1 MSRRDSRENAERILV
16 AVQRLW
22 AEDASPSMERIA
34 TEAGVG
40 VATVYRH
47 YPNRAALESAA
58 FGRIFAEELMPLV
71 EGAEAEDADL
81 LEVAERFVE
90 VIGRYAPVL
99 SEVGASHVTD
109 EALEELGEPFVD
121 LLRRGQVTGVLRA
134 DLEPL
139 DIYWLLRMIVLGLN
153 SPVASPTVRRRY
165 VAMILPALAPGDH
178 GPLPGLSDEDY
189 DRLGAPPEHRR
200 PPVETDP
207 VRSARD

>member
-1 MSRRDSRENAERILV
+1 
-16 AVQRLW
+16 
-22 AEDASPSMERIA
+22 MEQIA

-58 FGRIFAEELMPLV
+58 FARIFAEELMPLV
-71 EGAEAEDADL
+71 ESADDANL

-109 EALEELGEPFVD
+109 EALEELGVPFVD
-121 LLRRGQVTGVLRA
+121 LLRQGQVSGVLRA

-139 DIYWLLRMIVLGLN
+139 DLYWLLRMIVLGLN

-165 VAMILPALAPGDH
+165 VAMILPALRPGDH
-178 GPLPGLSDEDY
+178 DPLPRLAEEDY
-189 DRLGAPPEHRR
+189 DRLGTPPEHRR
-200 PPVETDP
+200 LPVTGALLHEG
-207 VRSARD
+207 RDADGGS